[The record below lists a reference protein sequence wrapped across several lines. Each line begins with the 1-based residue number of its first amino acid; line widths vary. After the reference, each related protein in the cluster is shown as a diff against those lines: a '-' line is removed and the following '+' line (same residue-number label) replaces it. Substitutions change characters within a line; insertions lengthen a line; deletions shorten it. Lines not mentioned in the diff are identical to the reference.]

1 MDVDAVV
8 ADLALLNI
16 VEAVDQVGDG
26 GLARA
31 GRADKGDLL
40 PRTAIQVDVMQHRF
54 FRHIAKV
61 HVRKGDIAR
70 QLVVGGSAVVV
81 GVLPRPQ
88 AGALVRLH
96 QLVVAVVLGVHQRHI
111 ALVGLAGLVHHLEDT
126 LCTGQCHDDAV
137 GLHGHLTDG
146 HVEALVQAQES
157 HHRAKGRAAHAAHGH
172 GCACQCADGIAD
184 VAQLGVDRHH
194 DVGKAV
200 CFVGAVLQL
209 VVQLAETV
217 QRLLLVGEHL
227 DDLLAFHHFFDVAV
241 QLAQI
246 PLLLDEVFAGLL
258 GDLFGAEHHQRHHQH
273 GDDRQLPAEH
283 AHAEEHRNNGNGA
296 GHQLRDALTEH
307 LAQGIHV
314 VGVHGHDIAMGM
326 LVKILDGQALH
337 VGEQLGAQVAQGALR
352 HVDHDAGVA
361 PRCQNANDVDDA
373 YPQQSRSQRGK
384 IRVLLLGH
392 GYDVIVHQ
400 GL

>member
-1 MDVDAVV
+1 MQDG
-8 ADLALLNI
+8 LL
-16 VEAVDQVGDG
+16 
-26 GLARA
+26 
-31 GRADKGDLL
+31 
-40 PRTAIQVDVMQHRF
+40 
-54 FRHIAKV
+54 RHIAEV
-61 HVRKGDIAR
+61 HVRKGDVTR
-70 QLVVGGSAVVV
+70 QLVVGSGAIVV
-81 GVLPRPQ
+81 GVLPCPQ

-96 QLVVAVVLGVHQRHI
+96 QLVVAVVLGVDQCDI
-111 ALVGLAGLVHHLEDT
+111 ALVGLALFVHHLEDT
-126 LCTGQCHDDAV
+126 LGTGQSHDDAV

-172 GCACQCADGIAD
+172 GCACQRTDGIAD

-209 VVQLAETV
+209 IVQLAETG

-273 GDDRQLPAEH
+273 GNDRQLPAEH

-296 GHQLRDALTEH
+296 GHQLRDALAEH

-314 VGVHGHDIAMGM
+314 VGVHGHDVAMGM

-352 HVDHDAGVA
+352 HVDHNAGVA
-361 PRCQNANDVDDA
+361 PRCQNANDVDNA

-384 IRVLLLGH
+384 IGILLLGH